1 MNKLRY
7 AFAMV
12 SILTLVAAGQ
22 ERGMRPVEMEDEK
35 GERFIAYEN
44 SFALVIGINRYADPN
59 IRMLNYAVQDADDI
73 AELLVGLEFPRE
85 NITVLKNEEATLQ
98 RVKEEFAAMG
108 ARTKKNDRLLVYWA
122 GHGETESLPRGGE
135 LGYLIPSDGKR
146 DQMYST
152 CLSMDEVKRLAER
165 VAAKHVLFLV
175 DACYGGLSAVTSRSL
190 SKETERYLQKI
201 TGAEAI
207 QIITAG
213 TRDEQVVESSSW
225 THSAFA
231 KALLDG
237 FQSRIVDIDGNGVV
251 TADELYTYLQPKVFE
266 LSRSEHPRGH
276 TPVMARLKPS
286 EGQFTFV
293 VSIPQFSLKLMGLP
307 ARNTLYING
316 KKVAEDQTVVTQ
328 ALRRA
333 SYTIEIEAPGRERY
347 SQMVNLSEDR
357 ELVIQMASLM
367 VFYILE
373 TNPSGAKA
381 KIDGLDAGQT
391 PLRKELAIG
400 QHRIELTKDEYE
412 PLEYII
418 NLSDQNNYEKKDM
431 KFNLYDVTV
440 ISNPRGAQIYLNEIP
455 QEGTTPAT
463 LRVRPG
469 SKYTVEVQHEG
480 QKLATT
486 FQPAGSGAVT
496 ADFRSKQIQFSG
508 PTLEPSTTAG
518 TQTQKKE
525 EKPEPAAP
533 LTEKE
538 KPAQPPVLNAAYLE
552 IFVEP
557 GDAGISVEG
566 KVVQASGGIAKLE
579 VKPGRKVI
587 IASKDGYD
595 SEQTMVD
602 IYPGETKRVNLKLS
616 QASSSKTWLYL
627 LGGAAIAGGAAYF
640 VLAKKPPSPDG
651 GTTTGAYGN
660 PPGFPP
666 VP

>member
-1 MNKLRY
+1 MDKLRY
-7 AFAMV
+7 TFAMV
-12 SILTLVAAGQ
+12 SILALVAVGQ
-22 ERGMRPVEMEDEK
+22 QRGMRPVEMEDEK
-35 GERFIAYEN
+35 GERFVAYEN
-44 SFALVIGINRYADPN
+44 SFALIIGINRYADPG

-73 AELLVGLEFPRE
+73 AKLLAGLEFPPE

-108 ARTKKNDRLLVYWA
+108 AKTKKNDRLLVYWA

-190 SKETERYLQKI
+190 SRETERYLQKI

-251 TADELYTYLQPKVFE
+251 TADELYAYLQPKVFE

-293 VSIPQFSLKLMGLP
+293 VSVPQFSLTLTGLP
-307 ARNTLYING
+307 AKNRLFING
-316 KKVAEDQTVVTQ
+316 KKVAEDLGVVTQ
-328 ALRRA
+328 TLRRA

-347 SQMVNLSEDR
+347 SQVVNLSEDR
-357 ELVIQMASLM
+357 ELAIQMTSLM
-367 VFYILE
+367 VFFTLDS
-373 TNPSGAKA
+373 NPSGATA
-381 KIDGLDAGQT
+381 KIDGQDAGQT
-391 PLRKELAIG
+391 PLRKNLAIG
-400 QHRIELTKDEYE
+400 QHRVELTKEGYE
-412 PLEYII
+412 PLEYIV
-418 NLSDQNNYEKKDM
+418 NLTDQNNYEKKDL
-431 KFNLYDVTV
+431 KLNLYDVTV
-440 ISNPRGAQIYLNEIP
+440 ISNPRGAQIYLNDIP

-469 SKYTVEVQHEG
+469 AKYTVEVQQEG

-496 ADFRSKQIQFSG
+496 ADFRSGQIQFSG
-508 PTLEPSTTAG
+508 PVLGPPTIADTETE
-518 TQTQKKE
+518 KKE
-525 EKPEPAAP
+525 EKPKQDAP

-538 KPAQPPVLNAAYLE
+538 KPAQPPVLNEAYLE
-552 IFVEP
+552 ILVEP

-587 IASKDGYD
+587 IASKEGYD
-595 SEQTMVD
+595 SEETTLD
-602 IYPGETKRVNLKLS
+602 IYPGETKRVNLKLT

-627 LGGAAIAGGAAYF
+627 LGGVAIAAGGAYF
-640 VLAKKPPSPDG
+640 ILAKKTEAPT
-651 GTTTGAYGN
+651 GTASDPYGN